1 MAEVMDGATIGLSEF
16 NILGKKTTKSG
27 DLVYTLVPK
36 EKPTVCPF
44 CGSQHINIHRSAD
57 RKVRDLNVMNQ
68 RVGLII
74 KGKRYRC
81 IDCGETFGMDY
92 KDVPTG
98 KMTLRLKERVQKEAF
113 NHTFN
118 EVAQMFDLSVP
129 AVSDAF
135 SELADK
141 FDKEYIIKTPE
152 VLGIDEVHL
161 KKDYCGVF
169 VDVLGQKVIQM
180 TEKRSKP
187 VVRAFLKTLDKDT
200 VQCVTMDMWG
210 PYRDAVNEIFPG
222 IPVIVDHFHVIKEL
236 QKQFDSIRVDITKS
250 LMDKKERASLRGNR
264 YLMLHNAEDLTKTQ
278 NDRLNKL
285 FKDFPELETPYM
297 LKESFR
303 MIYDSESRAEAED
316 TFEEWKEAVRSQEK
330 EYPEFESVIATV
342 ENWRTEIFNYFDNKY
357 TNAETESLNNT
368 IREIDRSGRGYTFD
382 VLRKKVLFRH
392 NFPDSDHYSF
402 DIDDDETEDF
412 DF

>member
-1 MAEVMDGATIGLSEF
+1 MAEVKDGLYIGLPEF
-16 NILGKKTTKSG
+16 NIIDKKTTKSN

-36 EKPTVCPF
+36 EKPAECPF
-44 CGSQHINIHRSAD
+44 CGSHHINIHKSAE
-57 RKVRDLNVMNQ
+57 RKVRDLNIMTQ

-81 IDCGETFGMDY
+81 IDCGETFGVEY
-92 KDVPTG
+92 KDVPAG
-98 KMTLRLKERVQKEAF
+98 KMTFRLKEQVQKEAF

-118 EVAQMFDLSVP
+118 EVAQLYDLSVP

-135 SELADK
+135 NELADK
-141 FDKEYIIKTPE
+141 FDKEYVIETPE

-169 VDVLGQKVIQM
+169 VDILGQKVIQM
-180 TEKRSKP
+180 TEKRSKK
-187 VVRAFLKTLDKDT
+187 VVKAFLETLDKKT

-210 PYRDAVNEIFPG
+210 PYRDAVNDVFPG
-222 IPVIVDHFHVIKEL
+222 VPVIVDHFHVIKEL
-236 QKQFDSIRVDITKS
+236 QKQFDSIRIGITKS
-250 LMDKKERASLRGNR
+250 LMDKKERTSLRGNR
-264 YLMLHNAEDLTKTQ
+264 FLMLADAEDLTKTQ

-303 MIYDSESRAEAED
+303 MIYDSESRKEAED
-316 TFEEWKEAVRSQEK
+316 TFEEWKEAVRSQDR

-368 IREIDRSGRGYTFD
+368 IREIDRAGRGYTFD

-392 NFPDSDHYSF
+392 NFPDTDHFSF
-402 DIDDDETEDF
+402 DTDDETED
-412 DF
+412 DDL